1 MLFWSITKVA
11 LGTEWPWLLSPY
23 LPAICFLS
31 QSLLNYNILQCLEC
45 HLSDLSP
52 TLRTCHLR
60 YNYLKKVDNQP
71 FLWNMSMIPMWQVAM
86 CPFQVLLRLPFLS
99 VLYGRELKC
108 EIYII
113 FFPNWKKVMYRAF
126 FHVMSF
132 LLPPLHFQRNSIK
145 KDGCKVERSSRSLH
159 KTIKWSKRL

>member
-71 FLWNMSMIPMWQVAM
+71 FLFSWNMSDTYVTSGHVPLPGFVTFTFSERTVWKRIKMWN
-86 CPFQVLLRLPFLS
+86 
-99 VLYGRELKC
+99 
-108 EIYII
+108 IYNF

-132 LLPPLHFQRNSIK
+132 LLPPPPPFSKEQHK
-145 KDGCKVERSSRSLH
+145 KR
-159 KTIKWSKRL
+159 RLQSGEEFKIITQDNKMK